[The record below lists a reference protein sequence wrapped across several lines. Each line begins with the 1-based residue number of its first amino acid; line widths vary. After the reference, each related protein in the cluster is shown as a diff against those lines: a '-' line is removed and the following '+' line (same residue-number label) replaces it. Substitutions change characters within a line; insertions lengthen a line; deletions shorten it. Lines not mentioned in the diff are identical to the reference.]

1 MSTRTKTRSSVIAF
15 ALAGIA
21 LMSVVLSGCASGAAG
36 PAPASPSTE
45 AEREASLRGT
55 EVCVQNNSAMNMRIT
70 WHGFDAPKALPPA
83 GRECHSGY
91 VSGGKPD
98 VQATIEYEPVSSSN
112 TWLTMGLWATNRGS
126 ARPQAATWFT
136 KGEKKYGMCGGFDVE
151 EMYSFAADDISA
163 KLTRIADTA
172 DNKDFV
178 LNLTDSEG
186 RADLPDVTECVKEP
200 SPDPL

>member
-1 MSTRTKTRSSVIAF
+1 MSTRTKSAVIAF

-21 LMSVVLSGCASGAAG
+21 LMSVVLAGCASGAAE
-36 PAPASPSTE
+36 PVPASPSTE

-112 TWLTMGLWATNRGS
+112 TWLTMGLWATNPWS

-151 EMYSFAADDISA
+151 EMYSFAADDVSA

-172 DNKDFV
+172 DNKEFV

>member
-1 MSTRTKTRSSVIAF
+1 MRTRTRSAVIAL
-15 ALAGIA
+15 ALAS
-21 LMSVVLSGCASGAAG
+21 LVLAGCASGAAG

-55 EVCVQNNSAMNMRIT
+55 EVCIQNNSTMNMRIT
-70 WHGFDAPKALPPA
+70 WHGFDAPAALPPA

-98 VQATIEYEPVSSSN
+98 VQATIEYEPVPSSN
-112 TWLTMGLWATNRGS
+112 TWLTMGLWATNPWS

-151 EMYSFAADDISA
+151 EMYSFVADDISA
-163 KLTRIADTA
+163 KLTRTADTA
-172 DNKDFV
+172 DNKEFV